1 MVRQILCSGTVG
13 FIGTMIA
20 GWFGGWDASLSTLL
34 IFMGIDY
41 ITGLVVAAWFN
52 NSPKSESGKLESQ
65 AGFKGLLR
73 KCMILLFVLIGARLD
88 MVMGASYVRDG
99 ICIAFMTN
107 ELVSIIENADLMGLP
122 IPKILKKA
130 VNVLKSHDK
139 VEETKE
145 EQDNDEN

>member
-1 MVRQILCSGTVG
+1 MLRQFLCNGTVG

-20 GWFGGWDASLSTLL
+20 GWFGGWDASLLTLV

-41 ITGLVVAAWFN
+41 ITGLVVAAYFN
-52 NSPKSESGKLESQ
+52 KSPKTESGKLESK
-65 AGFKGLLR
+65 ASFKGLLR

-99 ICIAFMTN
+99 ICITFMTN